1 MVACILKEGKPVFY
15 YDSTYILVLAALLL
29 SLIAQGMVSSAY
41 KKYEKVATKKG
52 LPASRVADEILRQN
66 GNQAVSIRPVSGRL
80 TDHYDPRNETLS
92 LSEGVFNSASI
103 AAVGIAAHEAGHAM
117 QKKEGYGPL
126 ALRSL
131 LVPVVNIG
139 SNLSMPIV
147 ILGLVMS
154 LRPLITVGIALFGL
168 VVAFTLITLPVEFDA
183 SRRAVK
189 MLSSGGYIDR
199 NEEAGVKAVL
209 RAAAMTYVASALGA
223 VLQLARLILLSRS
236 NSRRD
241 D

>member
-1 MVACILKEGKPVFY
+1 MFY
-15 YDSTYILVLAALLL
+15 YDSTYIFVLAALAL

-41 KKYEKVATKKG
+41 KKYEKIQTRKG
-52 LPASRVADEILRQN
+52 LPAARVADEILRQN
-66 GNQAVSIRPVSGRL
+66 GNQAVSVRPVPGTL

-92 LSEGVFNSASI
+92 LSEGVYNSASI

-117 QKKEGYGPL
+117 QKQEGYGPL

-139 SNLSMPIV
+139 SNLGLPIV

-154 LRPLITVGIALFGL
+154 IRPLITIGIVMFGL

-183 SRRAVK
+183 SKRALAWLEQTNITTAQEQPQAK
-189 MLSSGGYIDR
+189 DAL
-199 NEEAGVKAVL
+199 KW
-209 RAAAMTYVASALGA
+209 AAMTYVVAAIASLVTLVQYIFIYMG
-223 VLQLARLILLSRS
+223 RSRE
-236 NSRRD
+236 
-241 D
+241 

>member
-1 MVACILKEGKPVFY
+1 
-15 YDSTYILVLAALLL
+15 
-29 SLIAQGMVSSAY
+29 
-41 KKYEKVATKKG
+41 
-52 LPASRVADEILRQN
+52 
-66 GNQAVSIRPVSGRL
+66 
-80 TDHYDPRNETLS
+80 
-92 LSEGVFNSASI
+92 
-103 AAVGIAAHEAGHAM
+103 M
-117 QKKEGYGPL
+117 QKQEGYGPL